1 MERSQPSVM
10 ALTLWYTASHC
21 GRYGPPAPMVSPMRW
36 LFAVL
41 AVALLLARLPS
52 VVQPAG
58 GDQGIYA
65 YVGQS
70 ILKGEVPYRDAWDQ
84 KPPGVH
90 LTYAAMLGL
99 WRNDSV
105 VATTDLAVAALVAV
119 LLVPL
124 GRRLTGRPGAGET
137 AAIVFL
143 LLGDPSFQRLGGL
156 WVRGQAE
163 TFIALAVTGA
173 LLAAFD
179 RGRCRQR
186 ARPRAGRV
194 RLERGGRDALRSGI
208 RLQVQRRSVRAAL
221 PAGLPR
227 RRACGRP
234 AAGSPEPRRAR
245 PLWRQLPAFVLGA
258 ALVVGAVAAWLAAA
272 PGAR

>member
-1 MERSQPSVM
+1 MK
-10 ALTLWYTASHC
+10 
-21 GRYGPPAPMVSPMRW
+21 W
-36 LFAVL
+36 LFPAFV
-41 AVALLLARLPS
+41 VALLLVRLPS

-65 YVGQS
+65 YIGQS

-105 VATTDLAVAALVAV
+105 VAATDLVVAALVAV

-124 GRRLTGRPGAGET
+124 GRRLTGRQGAGRA

-163 TFIALAVTGA
+163 TFIALAVTA
-173 LLAAFD
+173 AMLAAFAAADAGGD
-179 RGRCRQR
+179 RGR
-186 ARPRAGRV
+186 
-194 RLERGGRDALRSGI
+194 E
-208 RLQVQRRSVRAAL
+208 RAAFGWSAL
-221 PAGLPR
+221 AGMLCGAAFVYKYNAGLFSLPCLFVYLVGVPGDKPLDAR
-227 RRACGRP
+227 RRGP
-234 AAGSPEPRRAR
+234 S
-245 PLWRQLPAFVLGA
+245 LMWHQMPAFILGA
-258 ALVVGAVAAWLAAA
+258 ALVVCAVALWFASHRALGDLYQATVVYNLGT
-272 PGAR
+272 PGRRTRGRWASRATW